1 MRQRTSSFKSW
12 KILVISYIG
21 GSCSVLK
28 TTQMHMDAES
38 KPWKSV
44 LRKSTSSLPP
54 LAQVPSG
61 GRAIKSVIWGQTLNT
76 VLMSLNRASWEH
88 TVLGREVK
96 KLIAQAPLPWNSPEK
111 NTGVGSH
118 SLLQGIFP
126 TQGLNPGLP
135 CCRWI
140 LYCLSPRGRRRCCL
154 ICFSKVARTLRGM
167 WKAMPRSELTGC
179 AERVWRSDHWAGL
192 SECLSDK
199 AKVGRTGRERD
210 WVCERTSVWG
220 RWGWGGEMWLVEARC
235 TWSWRAVGSG
245 ISLPE
250 PTATGLPRYLSSK
263 EPAYQCR
270 RCGLHHWVRKIP
282 WGRKWQPTPVSCLE
296 NSMDGGAWQA
306 IYSMGSQRV
315 RPDWATK
322 PPPPP
327 TSTARDG
334 SVS

>member
-28 TTQMHMDAES
+28 TTQMHMYAES

-126 TQGLNPGLP
+126 TQGLNPGVP

-140 LYCLSPRGRRRCCL
+140 LYCLSSRGRRRL
-154 ICFSKVARTLRGM
+154 LPNLFFKGG
-167 WKAMPRSELTGC
+167 KDPQ
-179 AERVWRSDHWAGL
+179 
-192 SECLSDK
+192 
-199 AKVGRTGRERD
+199 RD
-210 WVCERTSVWG
+210 
-220 RWGWGGEMWLVEARC
+220 VEGNAQEWIDR
-235 TWSWRAVGSG
+235 
-245 ISLPE
+245 L
-250 PTATGLPRYLSSK
+250 
-263 EPAYQCR
+263 CR
-270 RCGLHHWVRKIP
+270 KGVE
-282 WGRKWQPTPVSCLE
+282 KW
-296 NSMDGGAWQA
+296 
-306 IYSMGSQRV
+306 
-315 RPDWATK
+315 
-322 PPPPP
+322 
-327 TSTARDG
+327 
-334 SVS
+334 